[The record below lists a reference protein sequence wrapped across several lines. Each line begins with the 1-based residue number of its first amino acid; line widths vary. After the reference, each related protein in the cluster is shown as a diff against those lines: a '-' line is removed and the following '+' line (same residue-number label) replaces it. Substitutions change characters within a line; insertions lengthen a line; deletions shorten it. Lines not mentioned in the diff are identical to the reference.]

1 MVCRGRFVFFPL
13 QLDQFVVIDMML
25 AFTLDGLA
33 NSHPIR
39 VPVNHPDE
47 INEIF
52 DSISYNKVSW
62 LLFES
67 LACLA
72 GKIVSASIVL
82 AEADYE
88 AVRKMGR

>member
-1 MVCRGRFVFFPL
+1 MQKTLFVLFL

-52 DSISYNKVSW
+52 DYISYNKVSW

-67 LACLA
+67 SLL
-72 GKIVSASIVL
+72 VL
-82 AEADYE
+82 DVYLTINPSFT
-88 AVRKMGR
+88 

>member
-1 MVCRGRFVFFPL
+1 
-13 QLDQFVVIDMML
+13 MML

-52 DSISYNKVSW
+52 DYISYNKVSW

-67 LACLA
+67 
-72 GKIVSASIVL
+72 SASCIGCLFDHYPKLYLETVV
-82 AEADYE
+82 YFCS
-88 AVRKMGR
+88 V